1 MNNLDLDTLEHVT
14 GGVSATCA
22 TNTNTNTAITQ
33 SLAQIQTSLSSLN
46 TNNQSNQNQ
55 WLLPMMMMAF
65 NRRQPTFIAPG
76 TTYIG

>member
-22 TNTNTNTAITQ
+22 TNTTNNAVTQ
-33 SLAQIQTSLSSLN
+33 SLAQIQTSLSSLS

-55 WLLPMMMMAF
+55 WLMPMMMMAL
-65 NRRQPTFIAPG
+65 NRRQPTFIGPG